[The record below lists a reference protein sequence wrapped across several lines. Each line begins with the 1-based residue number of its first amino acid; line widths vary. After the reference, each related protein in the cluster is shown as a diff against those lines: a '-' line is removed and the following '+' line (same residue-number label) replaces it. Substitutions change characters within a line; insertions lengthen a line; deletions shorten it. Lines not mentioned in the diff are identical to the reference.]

1 MKISAMTMVLITS
14 VMLLIVTILVIMNIE
29 FSWIFYLT
37 CLGQIMIAIMVYK
50 VLKENYTTDKTFD
63 DFYEDHPISNNK
75 Y

>member
-63 DFYEDHPISNNK
+63 DFYEDHQISNHK